1 MVYGEGASY
10 AVDRN
15 SPIPAYQQI
24 ASSVTHRICDGE
36 WLIGEKMPSEF
47 ELATMYGV
55 SRVTLRQAMAQL
67 EQEGIIEKY
76 QGKGI
81 FVRSNPRHFVQNL
94 EFPTVDFQN
103 HRPTLDFRI
112 LGVVSCKA
120 PSRNVARFLSV
131 EENAELTYLQRVFLH
146 ENKPIGLNNVWFRAE
161 DVPGIGS
168 EPFVDGS
175 LSKTMLYRYHKNIV
189 TIENDI
195 ECVRLDAHSAELLET
210 AYDSLAL
217 KINSQYL
224 LEDRFPVQYSSTL
237 WLADFTQFHYTA
249 HK

>member
-1 MVYGEGASY
+1 MVYGEKLNY
-10 AVDRN
+10 TVDKN

-24 ASSVTHRICDGE
+24 ASSVTHRICEGE
-36 WLIGEKMPSEF
+36 WQIGEKIPSEF
-47 ELATMYGV
+47 ELAAMYGV

-76 QGKGI
+76 QGKGV

-94 EFPTVDFQN
+94 EFPTVDIQN
-103 HRPTLDFRI
+103 HRPTLDFKI

-120 PSRNVARFLSV
+120 TNHAAARFLAV
-131 EENAELTYLQRVFLH
+131 EENSDLTYLQRIFLH
-146 ENKPIGLNNVWFRAE
+146 EDKPIGLNNVWFRAE

-175 LSKTMLYRYHKNIV
+175 LSKTMLFRYHKNIV

-224 LEDRFPVQYSSTL
+224 LTDRSPVQYSSTL
-237 WLADFTQFHYTA
+237 WLADYTQFHYTA
-249 HK
+249 NK